1 MHEFDGV
8 VPRNPSLQ
16 RSQMPQ
22 ALTGFINLCLKVL
35 TPEAISDFVET
46 VEEENT

>member
-16 RSQMPQ
+16 ISQMPQ
-22 ALTGFINLCLKVL
+22 ALTGLINLCLKVF
-35 TPEAISDFVET
+35 TPEAINGLQGLL
-46 VEEENT
+46 EEKV